1 MSCNNM
7 LSRNIVLSD
16 AFWSLDGEE
25 SRSKMNPSVGEVVV
39 VVSLD
44 FRKVSDAIVSEKDF
58 DSSVAFVCFSLFW
71 FEKELRNFS
80 FAICSDNSFSFVFFS
95 LPGCERISESCMLR
109 VQ

>member
-16 AFWSLDGEE
+16 AFWSLDWEE

-44 FRKVSDAIVSEKDF
+44 FRKVSDAIVSEKDLK
-58 DSSVAFVCFSLFW
+58 V
-71 FEKELRNFS
+71 R
-80 FAICSDNSFSFVFFS
+80 
-95 LPGCERISESCMLR
+95 
-109 VQ
+109 

>member
-25 SRSKMNPSVGEVVV
+25 SRSKMNPTVGEVVV

-44 FRKVSDAIVSEKDF
+44 FRKISDAIVSEKDLI
-58 DSSVAFVCFSLFW
+58 V
-71 FEKELRNFS
+71 R
-80 FAICSDNSFSFVFFS
+80 
-95 LPGCERISESCMLR
+95 
-109 VQ
+109 